1 MPITVR
7 FARPDEADA
16 LTALCKRSKA
26 HWGYDAGFMALSEA
40 SLTISPDLIA
50 SGRVYLA
57 ERDGV
62 LAGMASLEPLEDHVF
77 DLLHLFVE
85 PEEIESGVGRQL
97 FEAISALARSLGGKR
112 LSILADP
119 YAEAFYKRLGAR
131 RVGEA
136 PSDAVPDRMLPVLEY
151 DL

>member
-7 FARPDEADA
+7 FARPEEALA
-16 LTALCKRSKA
+16 LSALCKRSKA

-40 SLTISPDLIA
+40 SLTISPELIA
-50 SGRVYLA
+50 AGRVLVA
-57 ERDGV
+57 EREGEV
-62 LAGMASLEPLEDHVF
+62 LGMASLEPLEAGVF

-85 PEEIESGVGRQL
+85 PDAIESGVGRTL
-97 FEAISALARSLGGKR
+97 FEAICGLARRLGGKR
-112 LSILADP
+112 LSITADP
-119 YAEAFYKRLGAR
+119 YAEAFYKQMGAR

-136 PSDAVPDRMLPVLEY
+136 PSEAAPDRMLPVLEY